1 MKLEF
6 TNFVSAVS
14 RSTDYVEAEIL
25 SISHYHE
32 KRVAV
37 MANAM
42 GKAMGMD
49 SETVYA
55 LTMAGALH
63 DCTLSENLN
72 DDYTG
77 YDLAELN
84 LAEHCLSGEQMLLYF
99 PLYSRVR
106 GAVLHHHD
114 RADGSGA
121 LGMTADQTPV
131 YGQIV
136 HICDRVDARFSLL
149 TMNREK
155 YAQILAWLDEERDK
169 WFSDEMCRVF
179 TKAVGYDLLERI
191 AGEGCRDILK
201 ALVPPVVIEVPMPV
215 MRRISTSFAHIT
227 DYKSHFTWRH
237 SLGIAE
243 KAQRM
248 GEFYGYDRELCDKLY
263 IAGALHDIGKLL
275 ISNDILEKP
284 GKLTGEEYRA
294 IQNHA
299 IGTWELLR
307 DIGGMED
314 ICRWASRHHEKLD
327 GSGYPFGLTAKD
339 LSKHDRLMACLDIY
353 QALVEE
359 RPYKEGMSHSEAMEI
374 LRKMGTAGQLDT
386 EIIQDIDRC
395 HTLHCEAVA
404 SGKRRKAEPPR
415 YQSEAWRCP
424 VCGYVYEGTLP
435 EDYICPRCEQPGS
448 VFERADIP
456 RPTDAHE

>member
-6 TNFVSAVS
+6 TNFVSAIS
-14 RSTDYVEAEIL
+14 RSTDFVEEEIL
-25 SISHYHE
+25 SISQYHE

-37 MANAM
+37 MVNAM

-49 SETVYA
+49 EETVYA

-99 PLYSRVR
+99 PFYSKVR

-121 LGMTADQTPV
+121 LGMTADQTPI
-131 YGQIV
+131 YGQMI
-136 HICDRVDARFSLL
+136 HIADRVDARFGLL
-149 TMNREK
+149 TMDENK
-155 YAQILAWLDEERDK
+155 YRDIQAWLEEERDK
-169 WFSDEMCRVF
+169 WFSDEMCRLFVRS
-179 TKAVGYDLLERI
+179 VDYSLLESI
-191 AGEGCRDILK
+191 TGEQVIKVLER
-201 ALVPPVVIEVPMPV
+201 LVPPVVIDVPMPV

-243 KAQRM
+243 KAEQM
-248 GEFYGYDRELCDKLY
+248 GEYYGYHRELRDKLY

-284 GKLTGEEYRA
+284 GKLTREEYRE

-299 IGTWELLR
+299 MGTWELLHN
-307 DIGGMED
+307 IGGMED
-314 ICRWASRHHEKLD
+314 ICRWASYHHEKLD
-327 GSGYPFGLTAKD
+327 GSGYPFGLKAEQ
-339 LSKHDRLMACLDIY
+339 LGKHERMMACLDIY

-359 RPYKEGMSHSEAMEI
+359 RPYKEGMSHSAAMEI
-374 LRKMGTAGQLDT
+374 LRKMGAAGQLDGD
-386 EIIQDIDRC
+386 IIQDIDRC
-395 HTLHCEAVA
+395 HAHLKEKK
-404 SGKRRKAEPPR
+404 SSRGQRREVQQQ
-415 YQSEAWRCP
+415 YHTETWRCP
-424 VCGYVYEGTLP
+424 VCGYVHEGQMTK
-435 EDYICPRCEQPGS
+435 DFICPRCEQPGS
-448 VFERADIP
+448 IFERMDKPEA
-456 RPTDAHE
+456 

>member
-14 RSTDYVEAEIL
+14 RSTDFVEAEIL
-25 SISHYHE
+25 SISQYHE

-37 MANAM
+37 MVNAM

-49 SETVYA
+49 EETVYA

-63 DCTLSENLN
+63 DCTLSENLH
-72 DDYTG
+72 DDYSD

-99 PLYSRVR
+99 PLYSKVR

-121 LGMTADQTPV
+121 LGMTAEQTPI
-131 YGQIV
+131 YGQMI
-136 HICDRVDARFSLL
+136 HIADRVDARLGLL
-149 TMNREK
+149 TMDREK
-155 YAQILAWLDEERDK
+155 HQKILEWLDEERDK
-169 WFSDEMCRVF
+169 WFSDQMCNLF
-179 TKAVGYDLLERI
+179 AQAVDYDLLQSI
-191 AGEGCRDILK
+191 AGEGVKRVLRE
-201 ALVPPVVIEVPMPV
+201 LVQPVVIDVPMPV

-237 SLGIAE
+237 SLGVAE
-243 KAQRM
+243 KAERM
-248 GEFYGYDRELCDKLY
+248 GQLYGYDRELCDKLY

-284 GKLTGEEYRA
+284 GKLTREEYRE

-299 IGTWELLR
+299 MGTWKLLCN
-307 DIGGMED
+307 IGGMED
-314 ICRWASRHHEKLD
+314 ICRWASLHHEKLD
-327 GSGYPFGLTAKD
+327 GSGYPFGLKGD
-339 LSKHDRLMACLDIY
+339 ELGKHERLMACLDIY

-359 RPYKEGMSHSEAMEI
+359 RPYKEGMSHSEAMAI
-374 LRKMGTAGQLDT
+374 LRKMGAAGQLD
-386 EIIQDIDRC
+386 EDIIRDIDRC
-395 HTLHCEAVA
+395 HALHCETVA
-404 SGKRRKAEPPR
+404 SKRRHKEETRR
-415 YQSEAWRCP
+415 YYAEAWRCP
-424 VCGYVYEGTLP
+424 VCGYVYEGALP
-435 EDYICPRCEQPGS
+435 NDYICPRCEQPGS
-448 VFERADIP
+448 IFERADCLKV
-456 RPTDAHE
+456 